1 MPNLDSPQS
10 ESFLTLPVKQLIKRP
25 PLFIEASATVGQAAH
40 AMQNARVGSILI
52 ATDPPAIVTDRDLRG
67 RVLGAGLGPE
77 TAVTQI
83 MSHPL
88 ITVDSEALVFTALH
102 LMLEKNI
109 HHLALTEEEKII
121 GIISSTDLLLQ
132 EGKNPLYLHGTIESL
147 ADPEQIVDY
156 AGEIAELVEA
166 LLSGGLAAIHISQI
180 VSSLNDALVKRLVD
194 LTMKKLGTAPTPYAW
209 IVFGSEGRLEQT
221 LLTDQDNA
229 LIYAEESKTARAYF
243 ADVAKQVVDGL
254 IRAGFPP
261 CDGGFMATN
270 WCKPLAAWQELFDE
284 WTRVPKPGALLDAA
298 IFFDLRRV
306 AGTLSIEP
314 LEDVI
319 AGAKSRHL
327 FLAHMARDALNFYPP
342 LGFFNRLRSD
352 RGRIDLKRGGIA
364 PVVALARVAALA
376 AGSRERS
383 TLERLRIPADS
394 SAFLS
399 REDATALGEIFPFLF
414 NLRLEQQVKSVVAKT
429 AINHQVVLAEL
440 STLTRRHLKEAFIV
454 IKRIQD
460 AVRTDWQ
467 LDRLA

>member
-1 MPNLDSPQS
+1 MPNLSVQPS
-10 ESFLTLPVKQLIKRP
+10 ESILTLPVKHLIKRA
-25 PLFIEASATVGQAAH
+25 PLFTEANATVGQVAH

-52 ATDPPAIVTDRDLRG
+52 ATDPPGIVTDRDLRG

-83 MSHPL
+83 MSRPL
-88 ITVDSEALVFTALH
+88 VTLDSDALAFTALR
-102 LMLEKNI
+102 LMLEENI
-109 HHLALTEEEKII
+109 HHLPLTEEGKIV
-121 GIISSTDLLLQ
+121 GVISATDLLLRA
-132 EGKNPLYLHGTIESL
+132 GKTPLYLQGAIETL
-147 ADPEQIVDY
+147 MDPEQFVEY
-156 AGEIAELVEA
+156 AAEIAAMVEA
-166 LLSGGLAAIHISQI
+166 LFRGGLAAIQISQI
-180 VSSLNDALVKRLVD
+180 VSSLNDALVKRLVV
-194 LTMKKLGTAPTPYAW
+194 LTLTKLGAAPTPFAW

-229 LIYAEESKTARAYF
+229 LIYAEESETARAYF
-243 ADVAKQVVDGL
+243 ADVAKQVVDSL

-261 CDGGFMATN
+261 CAGGFMATN
-270 WCKPLAAWQELFDE
+270 WCKPLAAWQELFSQ
-284 WTRVPKPGALLDAA
+284 WTRLPKPDALLDAA

-306 AGTLSIEP
+306 AGTLSIQS
-314 LEDVI
+314 LEEII
-319 AGAKSRHL
+319 AAAKSQRL
-327 FLAHMARDALNFYPP
+327 FLAHMARGALDFYPP
-342 LGFFNRLRSD
+342 LGFFNRLRSEQ
-352 RGRIDLKRGGIA
+352 GKVDLKRGGIA
-364 PVVALARVAALA
+364 PIASLARVAALA

-460 AVRTDWQ
+460 AVRTEWQ